1 MKKELLVAD
10 VTPVRSPAR
19 AEHEIMGMILD
30 VSWPIQA
37 TYVVEQ
43 PLYDVAIP
51 S

>member
-19 AEHEIMGMILD
+19 AESDILGVILD
-30 VSWPIQA
+30 FFWPNQA
-37 TYVVEQ
+37 AFVVGE
-43 PLYDVAIP
+43 PRYDVGVP